1 MIKRIYPNIN
11 TIDDNLVDALS
22 SCYLSYNAKS
32 IKNTTDVKPEMIV
45 KLKGNIEQF
54 DQNFLDLDVN
64 GTVYRILMSN
74 RNIETWSN
82 KDRK

>member
-1 MIKRIYPNIN
+1 
-11 TIDDNLVDALS
+11 
-22 SCYLSYNAKS
+22 
-32 IKNTTDVKPEMIV
+32 MIV

-74 RNIETWSN
+74 RNIERLASN
-82 KDRK
+82 RIANNNFYL